1 MNTNE
6 QKRSRVVYPEYWV
19 KRKSWL
25 NPELVKELEETAA
38 RESIITDDYGAYK
51 PGTFLYRD
59 AVVTVK
65 NEPQSGWCVH
75 IFSEHSIGLPL
86 IKEVRYKYV
95 PDHVIMVQVL
105 GPREEEQI
113 KGVLL
118 HEIPTMGG
126 EE

>member
-6 QKRSRVVYPEYWV
+6 QKRSRVVYPEYWA
-19 KRKSWL
+19 KRKGRL

-38 RESIITDDYGAYK
+38 REPSVTDDYGEYK

-59 AVVTVK
+59 VVVTVK
-65 NEPQSGWCVH
+65 NEPQSGWSVH

-86 IKEVRYKYV
+86 IKEIRYKYV
-95 PDHVIMVQVL
+95 PDRVIMVQVL
-105 GPREEEQI
+105 GPRGEEQI

-118 HEIPTMGG
+118 HEIPMLGD

>member
-19 KRKSWL
+19 KRKSRL

-38 RESIITDDYGAYK
+38 REPSVTDDYGEYK

-59 AVVTVK
+59 VVVTVK
-65 NEPQSGWCVH
+65 NELQSGWSVH

-118 HEIPTMGG
+118 HEVPTMGD